1 MKRIF
6 FFAPAIIIILYCSCN
21 IRSNSEKEAIA
32 TDTATIAKGEKLF
45 IQNCG
50 SCHNFQQDGIGPA
63 LAGITKEASAQWITH
78 FIKNPKGLIDS
89 GDNRAKKLFQQYHV
103 VMPSFGAYSDNDIAA
118 IVAFLN
124 THNTVI
130 KKIEDNDSTFI
141 KDPIPSKIAFSGLT
155 AELKFVTQ
163 FPASSDSG
171 KLPLARI
178 TKLYYQP
185 SSDKSFVLDLRGKLY
200 LLENNHPVEYMDMAK
215 LEPRFI
221 NTPGLGTGF
230 GSFAF
235 HPDFV
240 KNGLLYT
247 THAESV
253 SAVKDDFNF
262 PDSIKGGLQWVLT
275 EWKTDHPNAIPFSG
289 KPRELLRITMVTDMH
304 GVQEIS
310 FNPLAKPGDND
321 YGLLYLGV
329 GDGGAVENGYAFLT
343 HNTQKVWGT
352 VLRIDPAG
360 RNSKN
365 GRYGI
370 PAQNPFTA
378 DKNEN
383 TVKEIYAYGF
393 RNPHRI
399 TWSNA
404 GQMLVSN
411 VGHGNIESLN
421 LINAGS
427 DFGWPLR
434 EGNFAVHTFGNLNKV
449 YPLPANDSDYHIS
462 YPVAE
467 FDHDEGKAICGGYEY
482 AGNTIALLK
491 EKYLFGDIPTGRLFY
506 IDVADIK
513 QGKQAT
519 VKEWKLTVNGKPQ
532 TLEQLC
538 GSGRVDL
545 HFGRDSKGDIY
556 VLTKADGKLYKIVGA
571 ATNNQVK

>member
-1 MKRIF
+1 MTRIF
-6 FFAPAIIIILYCSCN
+6 FFASAVIIILYCSCN
-21 IRSNSEKEAIA
+21 LKSNAEKEAIA

-50 SCHNFQQDGIGPA
+50 SCHNFQHNGIGPA
-63 LAGITKEASAQWITH
+63 LAGITKEAPVQWITH

-89 GDNRAKKLFQQYHV
+89 GDSRAQKLFQQYHV
-103 VMPSFGAYSDNDIAA
+103 VMPSFGAYNDNDIAA
-118 IVAFLN
+118 IVSFLN
-124 THNTVI
+124 THNTVV
-130 KKIEDNDSTFI
+130 KKIEDNDSTSI

-155 AELKFVTQ
+155 GELKFLMQ

-178 TKLYYQP
+178 TKLYAQP
-185 SSDKSFVLDLRGKLY
+185 SSGLSFVLDLRGKLY
-200 LLENNHPVEYMDMAK
+200 QLENNHPVEYMDMAK

-235 HPDFV
+235 HPDFA

-247 THAESV
+247 THAESI

-262 PDSIKGGLQWVLT
+262 PDSIKGALQWVLT
-275 EWKTDHPNAIPFSG
+275 EWKTDHPGAVPFSG

-329 GDGGAVENGYAFLT
+329 GDGGAVENGYPFLT
-343 HNTQKVWGT
+343 HNTQSVWGS
-352 VLRIDPAG
+352 VLRINPAG

-370 PAQNPFTA
+370 PAQNPFAA

-421 LINAGS
+421 WVNAGN
-427 DFGWPLR
+427 DFGWPIR
-434 EGNFAVHTFGNLNKV
+434 EGNFAIHTFGNLNKV
-449 YPLPANDSDYHIS
+449 YPLPGNDSDYHIS

-482 AGNTIALLK
+482 TGNTIALLK
-491 EKYLFGDIPTGRLFY
+491 GKYLFGDIPTGRLFY
-506 IDVADIK
+506 INVADIK
-513 QGKQAT
+513 QGKQAI

-545 HFGRDSKGDIY
+545 HFGQDGKGDIY
-556 VLTKADGKLYKIVGA
+556 ILTKADGKLYKIVGA
-571 ATNNQVK
+571 ATNKQVK